1 MSGIQRQTVTAI
13 LIVTIGE
20 ELSTPKKKSPM
31 ESKGVI
37 VMTDKERQEDEKLKK
52 CLQTAYG
59 ATDEQLLME
68 LEEAEAS
75 LDASEFPGAEERM
88 FRRFME
94 MEREE
99 REKREKENLSED
111 AVQDNMAVPGM
122 DTAGGGMGADGTDKN
137 KKKIRKFGKKKV
149 FLVAALVAV
158 FVGALGVTAVGEKN
172 YFFRGWKGNVD
183 DLIFNN
189 DKNKVEMS
197 QLEEAYIRINEE
209 LDITMVKLGYVPSN
223 LVLRDLIISQNRAVL
238 QFEYNGGKVYFV
250 QGKKDKSSSV
260 IVKSDR
266 KRETKKVVNEWIN
279 QKIEIKENQ
288 LGKTETEYEAKFYYE
303 DTYYLLSGKIPQE
316 EFEKIVKNIICIKL
330 YMSF

>member
-31 ESKGVI
+31 ESKGVR

-59 ATDEQLLME
+59 ATDEQLLKE

-99 REKREKENLSED
+99 REKENLSED
-111 AVQDNMAVPGM
+111 AAQDNMAVPGM
-122 DTAGGGMGADGTDKN
+122 DAARGGMGADGTDKN
-137 KKKIRKFGKKKV
+137 KKKIRRFGKKKV

-172 YFFRGWKGNVD
+172 YFFRGRSRDIN
-183 DLIFNN
+183 DLVFNN
-189 DKNKVEMS
+189 DKNKTDIS
-197 QLEEAYIRINEE
+197 RLEEAYEE
-209 LDITMVKLGYVPSN
+209 VSENLNITVLKLGYIPYDLRLEN
-223 LVLRDLIISQNRAVL
+223 LVVSQDRAIF
-238 QFEYNGGKVYFV
+238 QFDYKGDKIYFI
-250 QGKKDKSSSV
+250 QGERNDSASSAT
-260 IVKSDR
+260 KSDR
-266 KRETKKVVNEWIN
+266 QQDTEIVENEWMN
-279 QKIEIKENQ
+279 QEVVIKENQ
-288 LGKTETEYEAKFYYE
+288 LDNGEVEYEAKFSYQGA
-303 DTYYLLSGKIPQE
+303 YYLINGKMDKN
-316 EFEKIVKNIICIKL
+316 EFVEMVKNIN
-330 YMSF
+330 YF

>member
-1 MSGIQRQTVTAI
+1 
-13 LIVTIGE
+13 
-20 ELSTPKKKSPM
+20 
-31 ESKGVI
+31 
-37 VMTDKERQEDEKLKK
+37 MTDKERQEDEKLKK

-59 ATDEQLLME
+59 ATDEQLLKE

-99 REKREKENLSED
+99 REKENLSED
-111 AVQDNMAVPGM
+111 AVQDNMTVPGM
-122 DTAGGGMGADGTDKN
+122 DAAGGGMGADGTDKN
-137 KKKIRKFGKKKV
+137 KKKIRRLGKKKV

-189 DKNKVEMS
+189 DRNKVEMS

-223 LVLRDLIISQNRAVL
+223 LVLRDLIISQNREVL

-279 QKIEIKENQ
+279 QEIEIKENQ
-288 LGKTETEYEAKFYYE
+288 LGKAETEYEAKFYYE

-316 EFEKIVKNIICIKL
+316 EFEKIVKNII
-330 YMSF
+330 YF

>member
-31 ESKGVI
+31 ENKGVR

-52 CLQTAYG
+52 CFQTAYG
-59 ATDEQLLME
+59 ATDEQLLKE

-99 REKREKENLSED
+99 REKENLSED
-111 AVQDNMAVPGM
+111 AVQDNMTVPGM

-137 KKKIRKFGKKKV
+137 KKKIRRLGKKKV

-172 YFFRGWKGNVD
+172 YFFRGY
-183 DLIFNN
+183 DLILDNDNN
-189 DKNKVEMS
+189 KMDMSELERAYKKIEEESDVE
-197 QLEEAYIRINEE
+197 L
-209 LDITMVKLGYVPSN
+209 LKLGYIPSDLLLEN
-223 LVLRDLIISQNRAVL
+223 LVISQDRVIL
-238 QFEYNGGKVYFV
+238 QFSYRGNKVYFV
-250 QGKKDKSSSV
+250 QGCSINTTSLTA
-260 IVKSDR
+260 KSDR
-266 KRETKKVVNEWIN
+266 MFRTEIVKNEWMN
-279 QKIEIKENQ
+279 QDVEIRENQ
-288 LGKTETEYEAKFYYE
+288 LENGDIEYEAQFYYE
-303 DTYYLLSGKIPQE
+303 NAYYMLSGKMDKEDFIS
-316 EFEKIVKNIICIKL
+316 IIKNVN
-330 YMSF
+330 YF

>member
-1 MSGIQRQTVTAI
+1 
-13 LIVTIGE
+13 
-20 ELSTPKKKSPM
+20 M
-31 ESKGVI
+31 ESKGVR

-172 YFFRGWKGNVD
+172 YFFRGY
-183 DLIFNN
+183 DLILDNDNN
-189 DKNKVEMS
+189 KMDMS
-197 QLEEAYIRINEE
+197 ELERAYKKIEE
-209 LDITMVKLGYVPSN
+209 ESDVKLLKLGYIPSDLLLEN
-223 LVLRDLIISQNRAVL
+223 LVISQDRVIL
-238 QFEYNGGKVYFV
+238 QFSYRGNKVYFV
-250 QGKKDKSSSV
+250 QGCSINTTSLTA
-260 IVKSDR
+260 KSDR
-266 KRETKKVVNEWIN
+266 MFRTEIVKNEWMN
-279 QKIEIKENQ
+279 QDVEIRENQ
-288 LGKTETEYEAKFYYE
+288 LENGDIEYEAQFYYE
-303 DTYYLLSGKIPQE
+303 NAYYMLSGKMDKEDFIS
-316 EFEKIVKNIICIKL
+316 IIKNVN
-330 YMSF
+330 YF

>member
-31 ESKGVI
+31 ESKGVR

-59 ATDEQLLME
+59 ATDEQLLKE

-99 REKREKENLSED
+99 REKENLSED

-122 DTAGGGMGADGTDKN
+122 DTAGGGMSADGTDKN

-172 YFFRGWKGNVD
+172 YFFRGY
-183 DLIFNN
+183 DLILDNDNN
-189 DKNKVEMS
+189 KMDMS
-197 QLEEAYIRINEE
+197 ELERAYKKIEE
-209 LDITMVKLGYVPSN
+209 ESDVKLLKLGYIPSDLLLEN
-223 LVLRDLIISQNRAVL
+223 LVISQDRVIL
-238 QFEYNGGKVYFV
+238 QFSYRGNKVYFV
-250 QGKKDKSSSV
+250 QGCSINTTSLTA
-260 IVKSDR
+260 KSDR
-266 KRETKKVVNEWIN
+266 MFRTEIVKNEWMN
-279 QKIEIKENQ
+279 QDVEIRENQ
-288 LGKTETEYEAKFYYE
+288 LENGDIEYEAQFYYE
-303 DTYYLLSGKIPQE
+303 NAYYMLSGKMDKEDFIS
-316 EFEKIVKNIICIKL
+316 IIKNVN
-330 YMSF
+330 YF

>member
-31 ESKGVI
+31 ESKGVR

-59 ATDEQLLME
+59 ATDEQLLKE

-99 REKREKENLSED
+99 REKENLSED

-137 KKKIRKFGKKKV
+137 KKKIRRLGKKKV

-183 DLIFNN
+183 DRIFNN
-189 DKNKVEMS
+189 DRNKIEVS
-197 QLEEAYIRINEE
+197 DVEEAYKEIAKN
-209 LDITMVKLGYVPSN
+209 LDIKVLKMGYTPS
-223 LVLRDLIISQNRAVL
+223 DLKIEDMDISQERAML
-238 QFEYNGGKVYFV
+238 RFKYQGKNVYFV
-250 QGKKDKSSSV
+250 QGKRKNSSS
-260 IVKSDR
+260 ISTSSDR
-266 KRETKKVVNEWIN
+266 GQAAEEIYNDWLD
-279 QKIEIKENQ
+279 QKIVVKENK
-288 LGKTETEYEAKFYYE
+288 LNNNMSEYEIEIYNNQAY
-303 DTYYLLSGKIPQE
+303 YYLYGVIE
-316 EFEKIVKNIICIKL
+316 WNEFTKIVENL
-330 YMSF
+330 NYF

>member
-1 MSGIQRQTVTAI
+1 MSGIQRQTVTSI

-31 ESKGVI
+31 ENKGVR

-59 ATDEQLLME
+59 ATDEQLLKE

-75 LDASEFPGAEERM
+75 LEPSEFPGAEERM

-99 REKREKENLSED
+99 REREDMSGEAARDGNAS
-111 AVQDNMAVPGM
+111 APGVY
-122 DTAGGGMGADGTDKN
+122 AADGGAGASGSGREE
-137 KKKIRKFGKKKV
+137 KKIRRFRKKKV

-172 YFFRGWKGNVD
+172 YFFRERSKSAKD
-183 DLIFNN
+183 FIFNN
-189 DKNKVEMS
+189 DRNKVEVS
-197 QLEEAYIRINEE
+197 QLEEAYKRIDEE
-209 LDITMVKLGYVPSN
+209 LDIVMVKLGYVPSD
-223 LVLRDLIISQNRAVL
+223 LVLQELLISQNRAVL
-238 QFEYNGGKVYFV
+238 QFEYNGDKVYFV

-266 KRETKKVVNEWIN
+266 NQESKMILNEWIK
-279 QKIEIKENQ
+279 QEIEVKENQ
-288 LGKTETEYEAKFYYE
+288 LGKSGAEYEAKFYYE
-303 DTYYLLSGKIPQE
+303 DTYYLLSGQMPQE
-316 EFEKIVKNIICIKL
+316 EFEKIVKNII
-330 YMSF
+330 YF

>member
-1 MSGIQRQTVTAI
+1 
-13 LIVTIGE
+13 
-20 ELSTPKKKSPM
+20 
-31 ESKGVI
+31 
-37 VMTDKERQEDEKLKK
+37 MTDKERQEDEKLKK

-59 ATDEQLLME
+59 ATDEQLLKE

-99 REKREKENLSED
+99 REKENLFED

-172 YFFRGWKGNVD
+172 YFFRGY
-183 DLIFNN
+183 DLILDNDNN
-189 DKNKVEMS
+189 KMDMS
-197 QLEEAYIRINEE
+197 ELERAYKKIEE
-209 LDITMVKLGYVPSN
+209 ESDVKLLKLGYIPSDLLLEN
-223 LVLRDLIISQNRAVL
+223 LVISQDRVIL
-238 QFEYNGGKVYFV
+238 QFSYRGNKVYFV
-250 QGKKDKSSSV
+250 QGCSINTTSLTA
-260 IVKSDR
+260 KSDR
-266 KRETKKVVNEWIN
+266 MFRTEIVKNEWMN
-279 QKIEIKENQ
+279 QDVEIRENQ
-288 LGKTETEYEAKFYYE
+288 LENGDIEYEAQFYYE
-303 DTYYLLSGKIPQE
+303 NAYYILSGKMDKEDFIS
-316 EFEKIVKNIICIKL
+316 IIKNVN
-330 YMSF
+330 YF

>member
-31 ESKGVI
+31 ESKGVR

-59 ATDEQLLME
+59 ATDEQLLKE

-99 REKREKENLSED
+99 REKENLSED

-137 KKKIRKFGKKKV
+137 KKKIRRLGKKKV

-172 YFFRGWKGNVD
+172 YFFRGRSRDIN
-183 DLIFNN
+183 DLVFNN
-189 DKNKVEMS
+189 DKNKIDVS
-197 QLEEAYIRINEE
+197 KLEEAYKIAEDE
-209 LDITMVKLGYVPSN
+209 LNFDILKLRYIPS
-223 LVLRDLIISQNRAVL
+223 DLQLKELEISNNRVIF
-238 QFEYNGGKVYFV
+238 QFEYKGNQVYFV
-250 QGKKDKSSSV
+250 QSERDDSASV
-260 IVKSDR
+260 TAKSDR
-266 KRETKKVVNEWIN
+266 SIDMGNVNNKWIN
-279 QKIEIKENQ
+279 QEIKLKGNKLENQ
-288 LGKTETEYEAKFYYE
+288 EVEYEAQFDYE
-303 DTYYLLSGKIPQE
+303 EARYLFSGKIPKE
-316 EFEKIVKNIICIKL
+316 EFTKIIKNIN
-330 YMSF
+330 FF

>member
-31 ESKGVI
+31 ENKGVR

-59 ATDEQLLME
+59 ATDEQLLKE

-99 REKREKENLSED
+99 REKEILSED
-111 AVQDNMAVPGM
+111 AVQDNMTVPGM

-137 KKKIRKFGKKKV
+137 KKKIRRLGKKKV

-172 YFFRGWKGNVD
+172 YFFRGY
-183 DLIFNN
+183 DLILDNDNN
-189 DKNKVEMS
+189 KMDMSELERAYKKIEEESDVE
-197 QLEEAYIRINEE
+197 L
-209 LDITMVKLGYVPSN
+209 LKLGYIPSDLLLEN
-223 LVLRDLIISQNRAVL
+223 LVISQDRVIL
-238 QFEYNGGKVYFV
+238 QFSYRGNKVYFV
-250 QGKKDKSSSV
+250 QGCSINTTSLTA
-260 IVKSDR
+260 KSDR
-266 KRETKKVVNEWIN
+266 MFRTEIVKNEWMN
-279 QKIEIKENQ
+279 QDVEIRENQ
-288 LGKTETEYEAKFYYE
+288 LENGDIEYEAQFYYE
-303 DTYYLLSGKIPQE
+303 NAYYMLSGKMDKEDFIS
-316 EFEKIVKNIICIKL
+316 IIKNVN
-330 YMSF
+330 YF

>member
-1 MSGIQRQTVTAI
+1 
-13 LIVTIGE
+13 
-20 ELSTPKKKSPM
+20 M
-31 ESKGVI
+31 ESKGVR

-59 ATDEQLLME
+59 ATDEQLLKE

-99 REKREKENLSED
+99 REKENLSED

-172 YFFRGWKGNVD
+172 YFFRGRSRDIN
-183 DLIFNN
+183 DLVFNN
-189 DKNKVEMS
+189 DKNKTDIS
-197 QLEEAYIRINEE
+197 RLEEAYEE
-209 LDITMVKLGYVPSN
+209 VSENLNITVLKLGYIPYDLRLEN
-223 LVLRDLIISQNRAVL
+223 LVVSQDRAIF
-238 QFEYNGGKVYFV
+238 QFDYKGDKIYFI
-250 QGKKDKSSSV
+250 QGERNDSASSAT
-260 IVKSDR
+260 KSDR
-266 KRETKKVVNEWIN
+266 QQDTEIVENEWMN
-279 QKIEIKENQ
+279 HEVVIKENQ
-288 LGKTETEYEAKFYYE
+288 LDNGEVEYEAKFSYQGA
-303 DTYYLLSGKIPQE
+303 YYLINGKMDKN
-316 EFEKIVKNIICIKL
+316 EFVEMVKNIN
-330 YMSF
+330 YF

>member
-31 ESKGVI
+31 ENKGVR

-59 ATDEQLLME
+59 ATDEQLLKE

-99 REKREKENLSED
+99 REKENLSED
-111 AVQDNMAVPGM
+111 AAQDNMAVPGV
-122 DTAGGGMGADGTDKN
+122 DAAGGGMGADGTDKN
-137 KKKIRKFGKKKV
+137 KKKIRRFGKKKV

-172 YFFRGWKGNVD
+172 YFFRRWVVD
-183 DLIFNN
+183 EDKTIFNN
-189 DKNKVEMS
+189 DTNKTDIS
-197 QLEEAYIRINEE
+197 KLEEAYKKAEEE
-209 LDITMVKLGYVPSN
+209 LDITILKLGYVPPELQLVN
-223 LVLRDLIISQNRAVL
+223 LEISQDRVIF
-238 QFEYNGGKVYFV
+238 QFEYQNNKIYFV
-250 QGKKDKSSSV
+250 QSERADSTSAMAN
-260 IVKSDR
+260 SDR
-266 KRETKKVVNEWIN
+266 GTNVGIVINKWID
-279 QKIEIKENQ
+279 KEIEVSSNKLESQ
-288 LGKTETEYEAKFYYE
+288 EVEYEAQFYYQGAHYLFGGKMIE
-303 DTYYLLSGKIPQE
+303 D
-316 EFEKIVKNIICIKL
+316 EFKKIVENIN
-330 YMSF
+330 SF

>member
-31 ESKGVI
+31 ESKGVR

-59 ATDEQLLME
+59 ATDEQLLKE

-99 REKREKENLSED
+99 REKENLSED

-137 KKKIRKFGKKKV
+137 KKKIRRLGKKKV

-172 YFFRGWKGNVD
+172 YFFRGRSRDIN
-183 DLIFNN
+183 DLVFNN
-189 DKNKVEMS
+189 DKNKTDIS
-197 QLEEAYIRINEE
+197 RLEEAYEE
-209 LDITMVKLGYVPSN
+209 VSENLNITVLKLGYIPYDLRLEN
-223 LVLRDLIISQNRAVL
+223 LVVSQDRAIF
-238 QFEYNGGKVYFV
+238 QFDYKGDKIYFI
-250 QGKKDKSSSV
+250 QGERNDSASSAT
-260 IVKSDR
+260 KSDR
-266 KRETKKVVNEWIN
+266 QQDTEIVENEWMN
-279 QKIEIKENQ
+279 QEVVIKENQ
-288 LGKTETEYEAKFYYE
+288 LDNGEVEYEAKFSYQGA
-303 DTYYLLSGKIPQE
+303 YYLINGKMDKN
-316 EFEKIVKNIICIKL
+316 EFVEMVKNIN
-330 YMSF
+330 YF

>member
-31 ESKGVI
+31 ESKGVR

-59 ATDEQLLME
+59 ATDEQLFKE

-99 REKREKENLSED
+99 REKENLSED
-111 AVQDNMAVPGM
+111 AVQDNMTVPGM
-122 DTAGGGMGADGTDKN
+122 DAAGGGMGADGTDKN
-137 KKKIRKFGKKKV
+137 KKKIRRLGKKKV

-189 DKNKVEMS
+189 DRNKVEMS

-223 LVLRDLIISQNRAVL
+223 LVLRDLIISKNRAVL

-279 QKIEIKENQ
+279 QEIEIKENQ
-288 LGKTETEYEAKFYYE
+288 LGKAETEYEAKFYYE

-316 EFEKIVKNIICIKL
+316 EFEKIVKNII
-330 YMSF
+330 YF

>member
-31 ESKGVI
+31 ESKGVR

-59 ATDEQLLME
+59 ATDEQLLKE

-99 REKREKENLSED
+99 REKENLSED
-111 AVQDNMAVPGM
+111 AAQDNMTVPGM

-137 KKKIRKFGKKKV
+137 KKKIRRLGKKKV

-172 YFFRGWKGNVD
+172 YFFRGY
-183 DLIFNN
+183 DLILDNDNN
-189 DKNKVEMS
+189 KMDMS
-197 QLEEAYIRINEE
+197 ELERAYKKIEE
-209 LDITMVKLGYVPSN
+209 ESDVKLLKLGYIPSDLLLEN
-223 LVLRDLIISQNRAVL
+223 LVISQDRVIL
-238 QFEYNGGKVYFV
+238 QFSYRGNKVYFV
-250 QGKKDKSSSV
+250 QGCSINTTSLTA
-260 IVKSDR
+260 KSDR
-266 KRETKKVVNEWIN
+266 MFRTEIVKNEWMN
-279 QKIEIKENQ
+279 QDVEIRENQ
-288 LGKTETEYEAKFYYE
+288 LENGDIEYEAQFYYE
-303 DTYYLLSGKIPQE
+303 NAYYMLSGKMDKEDFIS
-316 EFEKIVKNIICIKL
+316 IIKNVN
-330 YMSF
+330 YF

>member
-31 ESKGVI
+31 ESKGVR

-59 ATDEQLLME
+59 ATDEQLLKE

-99 REKREKENLSED
+99 REKENLSED
-111 AVQDNMAVPGM
+111 AVQDNMTVPGM
-122 DTAGGGMGADGTDKN
+122 DAAGGGMGADGTDKN
-137 KKKIRKFGKKKV
+137 KKKIRRLGKKKV

-189 DKNKVEMS
+189 DRNKVEMS

-223 LVLRDLIISQNRAVL
+223 LVLRDLIISQNRA
-238 QFEYNGGKVYFV
+238 GKE
-250 QGKKDKSSSV
+250 G
-260 IVKSDR
+260 
-266 KRETKKVVNEWIN
+266 
-279 QKIEIKENQ
+279 
-288 LGKTETEYEAKFYYE
+288 
-303 DTYYLLSGKIPQE
+303 
-316 EFEKIVKNIICIKL
+316 
-330 YMSF
+330 

>member
-31 ESKGVI
+31 ENKGVR

-59 ATDEQLLME
+59 ATDEQLLKE

-99 REKREKENLSED
+99 REKENLSED
-111 AVQDNMAVPGM
+111 AVQDNMTVPGM

-137 KKKIRKFGKKKV
+137 KKKIRRLGKKKV

-172 YFFRGWKGNVD
+172 YFFRGRSRDIN
-183 DLIFNN
+183 DLVFNN
-189 DKNKVEMS
+189 DKNKIDVS
-197 QLEEAYIRINEE
+197 KLEEAYKIAEDE
-209 LDITMVKLGYVPSN
+209 LNFDILKLRYIPS
-223 LVLRDLIISQNRAVL
+223 DLQLKELEISNNRVIF
-238 QFEYNGGKVYFV
+238 QFEYKGNQVYFV
-250 QGKKDKSSSV
+250 QSERDDSASV
-260 IVKSDR
+260 TAKSDR
-266 KRETKKVVNEWIN
+266 SIDMGNVNNKWIN
-279 QKIEIKENQ
+279 QEIKLKGNKLENQ
-288 LGKTETEYEAKFYYE
+288 EVEYEAQFDYE
-303 DTYYLLSGKIPQE
+303 EARYLFSGKIPKE
-316 EFEKIVKNIICIKL
+316 EFTKIIKNIN
-330 YMSF
+330 FE

>member
-31 ESKGVI
+31 ENKGVR

-59 ATDEQLLME
+59 ATDEQLLKE

-99 REKREKENLSED
+99 REKENLSED
-111 AVQDNMAVPGM
+111 AVQDNMTVPGM
-122 DTAGGGMGADGTDKN
+122 DTAGGGMGADGTNKN

-172 YFFRGWKGNVD
+172 YFFRGY
-183 DLIFNN
+183 DLILDNDNN
-189 DKNKVEMS
+189 KMDMS
-197 QLEEAYIRINEE
+197 ELERAYKKIEE
-209 LDITMVKLGYVPSN
+209 ESDVKLLKLGYIPSDLLLEN
-223 LVLRDLIISQNRAVL
+223 LVISQDRVIL
-238 QFEYNGGKVYFV
+238 QFSYRGNKVYFV
-250 QGKKDKSSSV
+250 QGCSINTTSLTA
-260 IVKSDR
+260 KSDR
-266 KRETKKVVNEWIN
+266 MFRTEIVKNEWMN
-279 QKIEIKENQ
+279 QDVEIRENQ
-288 LGKTETEYEAKFYYE
+288 LENGDIEYEAQFYYE
-303 DTYYLLSGKIPQE
+303 NAYYMLSGKMDKEDFIS
-316 EFEKIVKNIICIKL
+316 IIKNVN
-330 YMSF
+330 YF

>member
-31 ESKGVI
+31 ENKGVR

-59 ATDEQLLME
+59 ATDEQLLKE

-99 REKREKENLSED
+99 REKENLSED
-111 AVQDNMAVPGM
+111 AAQDNMAVPGV
-122 DTAGGGMGADGTDKN
+122 DAAGGGMGADGTDKN
-137 KKKIRKFGKKKV
+137 KKKIRRFGKKKV

-172 YFFRGWKGNVD
+172 YFFRGRSRDIN
-183 DLIFNN
+183 DLVFNN
-189 DKNKVEMS
+189 DKNKIDVS
-197 QLEEAYIRINEE
+197 KLEEAYKIAEDE
-209 LDITMVKLGYVPSN
+209 LNFDILKLRYIPS
-223 LVLRDLIISQNRAVL
+223 DLQLKELEISNNRVIF
-238 QFEYNGGKVYFV
+238 QFEYKGNQVYFV
-250 QGKKDKSSSV
+250 QSERDDSASV
-260 IVKSDR
+260 TAKSDR
-266 KRETKKVVNEWIN
+266 SIDIGNVNNKWIN
-279 QKIEIKENQ
+279 QEIKLKGNKLENQ
-288 LGKTETEYEAKFYYE
+288 EVEYEAQFDYE
-303 DTYYLLSGKIPQE
+303 EARYLFSGKIPKE
-316 EFEKIVKNIICIKL
+316 EFTKIIKNIN
-330 YMSF
+330 FE

>member
-31 ESKGVI
+31 ESKGVR

-59 ATDEQLLME
+59 ATDEQLLKE

-99 REKREKENLSED
+99 REKENLSED

-172 YFFRGWKGNVD
+172 YFFRGY
-183 DLIFNN
+183 DLILDNDNN
-189 DKNKVEMS
+189 KMDMS
-197 QLEEAYIRINEE
+197 ELERAYKKIEE
-209 LDITMVKLGYVPSN
+209 ESDVKLLKLGYIPSDLLLEN
-223 LVLRDLIISQNRAVL
+223 LVISQDRVIL
-238 QFEYNGGKVYFV
+238 QFSYRGNKVYFV
-250 QGKKDKSSSV
+250 QGCSINTTSLTA
-260 IVKSDR
+260 KSDR
-266 KRETKKVVNEWIN
+266 MFRTEIVKNEWMN
-279 QKIEIKENQ
+279 QDVEIRENQ
-288 LGKTETEYEAKFYYE
+288 LENGDIEYEAQFYYE
-303 DTYYLLSGKIPQE
+303 NAYYMLSGKMDKEDFIS
-316 EFEKIVKNIICIKL
+316 IIKNVN
-330 YMSF
+330 YF

>member
-31 ESKGVI
+31 ESKGVR

-59 ATDEQLLME
+59 ATDEQLLKE

-99 REKREKENLSED
+99 REKENLSED
-111 AVQDNMAVPGM
+111 AAQDNMTVPGM

-137 KKKIRKFGKKKV
+137 KKKIRRLGKKKI

-172 YFFRGWKGNVD
+172 YFFRGRSRDIN
-183 DLIFNN
+183 DLVFNN
-189 DKNKVEMS
+189 DKNKTDIS
-197 QLEEAYIRINEE
+197 RLEEAYEE
-209 LDITMVKLGYVPSN
+209 VSENLNITVLKLGYIPYDLRLEN
-223 LVLRDLIISQNRAVL
+223 LVVSQDRAIF
-238 QFEYNGGKVYFV
+238 QFDYKGDKIYFI
-250 QGKKDKSSSV
+250 QGERNDSASSAT
-260 IVKSDR
+260 KSDR
-266 KRETKKVVNEWIN
+266 QQDTEIVENEWMN
-279 QKIEIKENQ
+279 QEVVIKENQ
-288 LGKTETEYEAKFYYE
+288 LDNGEVEYEAKFSYQGA
-303 DTYYLLSGKIPQE
+303 YYLINGKMDKN
-316 EFEKIVKNIICIKL
+316 EFVEMVKNIN
-330 YMSF
+330 YF

>member
-31 ESKGVI
+31 ESKGVR

-59 ATDEQLLME
+59 ATDEQLLKE

-99 REKREKENLSED
+99 REKENLSED

-122 DTAGGGMGADGTDKN
+122 DTAGGGMSADGTDKN
-137 KKKIRKFGKKKV
+137 KKKIRRLGKKKV

-172 YFFRGWKGNVD
+172 YFFRGY
-183 DLIFNN
+183 DLILDNDNN
-189 DKNKVEMS
+189 KMDMS
-197 QLEEAYIRINEE
+197 ELERAYKKIEE
-209 LDITMVKLGYVPSN
+209 ESDVKLLKLGYIPSDLLLEN
-223 LVLRDLIISQNRAVL
+223 LVISQDRVIL
-238 QFEYNGGKVYFV
+238 QFSYRGNKVYFV
-250 QGKKDKSSSV
+250 QGCSINTTSLTA
-260 IVKSDR
+260 KSDR
-266 KRETKKVVNEWIN
+266 MFRTEIVKNEWMN
-279 QKIEIKENQ
+279 QDVEIRENQ
-288 LGKTETEYEAKFYYE
+288 LENGDIEYEAQFYYE
-303 DTYYLLSGKIPQE
+303 NAYYMLSGKMDKEDFIS
-316 EFEKIVKNIICIKL
+316 IIKNVN
-330 YMSF
+330 YF

>member
-31 ESKGVI
+31 ENKGVR

-59 ATDEQLLME
+59 ATDEQLLKE

-99 REKREKENLSED
+99 REKENLSED
-111 AVQDNMAVPGM
+111 AVQDNTTVPGM

-137 KKKIRKFGKKKV
+137 KKKIRRLGKKKV
-149 FLVAALVAV
+149 FLVAALVTV

-172 YFFRGWKGNVD
+172 YFFRRWVVD
-183 DLIFNN
+183 EDKTIFNN
-189 DKNKVEMS
+189 DTNKTDIS
-197 QLEEAYIRINEE
+197 KLEEAYKKAEEE
-209 LDITMVKLGYVPSN
+209 LDITILKLGYVPSELQLVN
-223 LVLRDLIISQNRAVL
+223 LEISQDRVIF
-238 QFEYNGGKVYFV
+238 QFEYKNNKIYFV
-250 QGKKDKSSSV
+250 QSERADSTSAMAR
-260 IVKSDR
+260 SDR
-266 KRETKKVVNEWIN
+266 SADIETIDNKWMDKDIELRGNKLKN
-279 QKIEIKENQ
+279 QEM
-288 LGKTETEYEAKFYYE
+288 EYEVQFYFKGAH
-303 DTYYLLSGKIPQE
+303 YLFGGKME
-316 EFEKIVKNIICIKL
+316 KDEFVEIVKNIN
-330 YMSF
+330 SF